1 MHITSSQT
9 QLVILPPAD
18 SPAREIF
25 ENVKLDSCRYDELLA
40 AMQHLRGQVYLR
52 DGAIQAGQ
60 LAPDGR
66 HELAED
72 QRSWHILLLDNGG
85 RVGGCL
91 RYVEAEAM
99 ARFDQLWIHQCA
111 LARCPV
117 WGTKFRRAVEME
129 MARARRKGFGF
140 GEVGGWAVREDRR
153 RTIDPLRMVL
163 AACGLFRRLGGC
175 AGLATATVR
184 HGSASILRRIGLT
197 SLSADGL
204 EIPSY
209 YDPRYRCHME
219 ALRFDSEFPSP
230 RYAAAIDEL
239 SHRMET
245 APVICRGEMAP
256 EWCGRLPA
264 VRLPAA

>member
-117 WGTKFRRAVEME
+117 WGTKFRRAVETE
-129 MARARRKGFGF
+129 MARARQKGVGF
-140 GEVGGWAVREDRR
+140 GEVGGWAVAEERR
-153 RTIDPLRMVL
+153 RTTDPLRMVL
-163 AACGLFRRLGGC
+163 AACGLFRLLGGC

-184 HGSASILRRIGLT
+184 HGSVGHPPPHRP
-197 SLSADGL
+197 D
-204 EIPSY
+204 
-209 YDPRYRCHME
+209 
-219 ALRFDSEFPSP
+219 
-230 RYAAAIDEL
+230 AAYG
-239 SHRMET
+239 R
-245 APVICRGEMAP
+245 
-256 EWCGRLPA
+256 WCGNPLLLRSALPMRNGSVA
-264 VRLPAA
+264 VRLRFSESALCPGNRCTQSWLERRQ

>member
-1 MHITSSQT
+1 MHITSSPT
-9 QLVILPPAD
+9 QLIILPPAD
-18 SPAREIF
+18 SPARNVF
-25 ENVKLDSCRYDELLA
+25 ENIKLDSCRYDEMLA
-40 AMQHLRGQVYLR
+40 AMQHLRGRVYLR

-72 QRSWHILLLDNGG
+72 QRSWHILLVDNDG
-85 RVGGCL
+85 RVGGGL
-91 RYVEAEAM
+91 RYMEADAL
-99 ARFDQLWIHQCA
+99 ARFDRLWVHQCA

-117 WGTKFRRAVEME
+117 WGTRFRRAVEME
-129 MARARRKGFGF
+129 MTRARRKGFGY

-163 AACGLFRRLGGC
+163 ATCGLFRRLGGC

-197 SLSADGL
+197 SFNADGL

-209 YDPRYRCHME
+209 YDPLYSLLPTPC
-219 ALRFDSEFPSP
+219 FSP
-230 RYAAAIDEL
+230 
-239 SHRMET
+239 
-245 APVICRGEMAP
+245 PVCSADGGMLTLVP
-256 EWCGRLPA
+256 VP
-264 VRLPAA
+264 